1 MVDRQPP
8 ASQSEKKE
16 KSYAE
21 FETAANELLERS
33 RQLLEAAA
41 SYSSKLKA
49 EGDAIGSQA
58 TALGKDIKALQ
69 TEVSKAAD
77 RDEISIDEAE
87 KVWCS
92 VWMLRPAAFHSDRNR
107 CEHVGLV
114 TYPSHRILQSTAICA
129 SYSR

>member
-1 MVDRQPP
+1 MADRQPP

-16 KSYAE
+16 KSIAE
-21 FETAANELLERS
+21 FETSANELLERS

-41 SYSSKLKA
+41 AYSSKLKA

-87 KVWCS
+87 KVWNLNGLHLTWRVALGHICPLHCS
-92 VWMLRPAAFHSDRNR
+92 
-107 CEHVGLV
+107 C
-114 TYPSHRILQSTAICA
+114 
-129 SYSR
+129 